1 MTLIV
6 KGENYASQLMV
17 AGQYSDCSDICT
29 QHDGCGEGPV
39 KIYAQNY
46 LQAPAE

>member
-17 AGQYSDCSDICT
+17 AGQYSDCSDI
-29 QHDGCGEGPV
+29 V
-39 KIYAQNY
+39 SAQ
-46 LQAPAE
+46 